1 MIILVVPIRYGKLL
15 SDSDIFGGELKS
27 ARVLKSARELKS
39 VRVLI
44 ESVVI
49 D

>member
-1 MIILVVPIRYGKLL
+1 MIILVVPIGYGKLL
-15 SDSDIFGGELKS
+15 SGSDIFGGVLKS
-27 ARVLKSARELKS
+27 ARVLKS
-39 VRVLI
+39 VRVLS

>member
-1 MIILVVPIRYGKLL
+1 MIIYGSSDWLGEVIKRFGYIRRGIK
-15 SDSDIFGGELKS
+15 IGGVLKS
-27 ARVLKSARELKS
+27 ARVLKS